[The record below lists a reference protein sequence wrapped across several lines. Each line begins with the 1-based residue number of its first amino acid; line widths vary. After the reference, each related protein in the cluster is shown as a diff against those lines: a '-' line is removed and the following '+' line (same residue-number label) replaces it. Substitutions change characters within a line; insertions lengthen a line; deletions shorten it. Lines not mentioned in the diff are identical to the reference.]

1 MALIEYARK
10 DMTVHPLG
18 RLGVLALALMGA
30 IALAG
35 DGVNFKITNDG
46 IVDIFV
52 TVYDMNTRPRSVV
65 VDHQRI
71 NGFTTIPVSASAD
84 ATGRAN
90 ISWTAIGVDSR
101 DRHCGHAVNRG
112 LDNDASVNVH
122 VDSDCGP

>member
-1 MALIEYARK
+1 MVA
-10 DMTVHPLG
+10 HPYK
-18 RLGVLALALMGA
+18 RLGVLALALIGA
-30 IALAG
+30 TAFAG

-52 TVYDMNTRPRSVV
+52 TLYDMNTKPKSVV

-101 DRHCGHAVNRG
+101 DRHCGHAAQAG

-122 VDSDCGP
+122 VDSDCAQ

>member
-1 MALIEYARK
+1 
-10 DMTVHPLG
+10 MTVHPL
-18 RLGVLALALMGA
+18 RWLGVPALALIGST
-30 IALAG
+30 ALAG

-65 VDHQRI
+65 VDHQRV

-101 DRHCGHAVNRG
+101 DRHCGHAVQRG

>member
-1 MALIEYARK
+1 MVA
-10 DMTVHPLG
+10 HPHK
-18 RLGVLALALMGA
+18 RLGVLALALIGA

-52 TVYDMNTRPRSVV
+52 TLYDMNTKPKSVV
-65 VDHQRI
+65 VEYQRI

-90 ISWTAIGVDSR
+90 ISWTAISVDSR
-101 DRHCGHAVNRG
+101 ERHCGHGMRAG
-112 LDNDASVNVH
+112 LDNDAPVNVH
-122 VDSDCGP
+122 VDSDCAP

>member
-1 MALIEYARK
+1 
-10 DMTVHPLG
+10 MTVHPLR
-18 RLGVLALALMGA
+18 RLGVLALALIGA

-46 IVDIFV
+46 IIDIFV

-122 VDSDCGP
+122 VDSGCGP

>member
-1 MALIEYARK
+1 MA
-10 DMTVHPLG
+10 VHPHS
-18 RLGVLALALMGA
+18 RFGVLALALFGA

-52 TVYDMNTRPRSVV
+52 TLYDMNSNPKSVV

-71 NGFTTIPVSASAD
+71 NGFTTIPASASAD

-90 ISWTAIGVDSR
+90 ISWTAISVDSR
-101 DRHCGHAVNRG
+101 DRHCGHAAQAG
-112 LDNDASVNVH
+112 LDNDASVDVH
-122 VDSDCGP
+122 VDSDCTP

>member
-1 MALIEYARK
+1 
-10 DMTVHPLG
+10 MTAHPHRGL
-18 RLGVLALALMGA
+18 VAVALALIGA

-35 DGVNFKITNDG
+35 DGVNLKITNDG

-52 TVYDMNTRPRSVV
+52 TVYDMNTRPKSVV

-71 NGFTTIPVSASAD
+71 NGFTTIPAEASAD

-90 ISWTAIGVDSR
+90 ISWTAISVDSR
-101 DRHCGHAVNRG
+101 DRRCGHAAQRG

-122 VDSDCGP
+122 VDSDCAP

>member
-1 MALIEYARK
+1 
-10 DMTVHPLG
+10 MTAHPLR
-18 RLGVLALALMGA
+18 RLGVLALALIGA

-35 DGVNFKITNDG
+35 EGVNLRITNDG

-52 TVYDMNTRPRSVV
+52 TVYDMNTRPRSVM

-71 NGFTTIPVSASAD
+71 NGFATIPVSASAD

-101 DRHCGHAVNRG
+101 DRSCGHGTQTG
-112 LDNDASVNVH
+112 LDEDASINVH
-122 VDSDCGP
+122 VDSDCGT

>member
-1 MALIEYARK
+1 MNA
-10 DMTVHPLG
+10 HPHRSLV
-18 RLGVLALALMGA
+18 VLALALIGA

-52 TVYDMNTRPRSVV
+52 TVYDMNTKPKAVV

-71 NGFTTIPVSASAD
+71 NGFTTIPAAASAD
-84 ATGRAN
+84 AGGRAN
-90 ISWTAIGVDSR
+90 ISWTAISVDTR
-101 DRHCGHAVNRG
+101 DRRCGRAAQTG

-122 VDSDCGP
+122 VDSDCAP

>member
-1 MALIEYARK
+1 
-10 DMTVHPLG
+10 MTAHPLG
-18 RLGVLALALMGA
+18 RLGVLALALIGA

-52 TVYDMNTRPRSVV
+52 TVYDMNTRPKSVV

-71 NGFTTIPVSASAD
+71 NGFTAIPVSASAD

-101 DRHCGHAVNRG
+101 DRRCGHAVKRG
-112 LDNDASVNVH
+112 LDNDASVKVH
-122 VDSDCGP
+122 VDSDCGS

>member
-1 MALIEYARK
+1 MTAHLHRSLIGLAPALI
-10 DMTVHPLG
+10 
-18 RLGVLALALMGA
+18 GA

-35 DGVNFKITNDG
+35 DGVNLKIANDG
-46 IVDIFV
+46 IVDIFI
-52 TVYDMNTRPRSVV
+52 TVYDMNTKPKSVV

-101 DRHCGHAVNRG
+101 DRRCGGAAQTG